1 MPFPSPR
8 RLDHLVLP
16 ARDLEAQAAFY
27 RRMGFRVG
35 ARNVHPW
42 GTENRLAQFDG
53 CFLELIT
60 LPDAA
65 APPAP
70 APRRFSFGRHVGDW
84 LRREGDGL
92 SMLAISSPDA
102 KADAEWFRRS
112 GVADYEP
119 FRFGR
124 KGKRPDGGEMEVA
137 FSLAYATPAAMP
149 DLCFFACE
157 QHNPENFWTPAFQE
171 HENGALGVGRV
182 VVVHPRPLE
191 ALTFAKAYAG
201 GEPAVTEAGL
211 DLALAN
217 GALSIWTPEAA
228 RARLGDDP
236 ALFAP
241 RSARFGAVVHRV
253 RDIARTNLI
262 LKTNNVPHRV
272 EKTRILVP
280 SGAAFGVLTL
290 FEQSVGQGVAA

>member
-1 MPFPSPR
+1 MPFPSTR
-8 RLDHLVLP
+8 RIDHLVLP

-27 RRMGFRVG
+27 RRMGFQIG

-60 LPDAA
+60 LPEAA

-70 APRRFSFGRHVGDW
+70 GPRRFSFGHHVGEW
-84 LRREGDGL
+84 LRREGDGM
-92 SMLAISSPDA
+92 SMLALSSPDA
-102 KADAEWFRRS
+102 AADAAWFS
-112 GVADYEP
+112 QAGIAEFEP

-124 KGKRPDGGEMEVA
+124 TGKRPDGSDMEVA
-137 FSLAYATPAAMP
+137 FSLGFTAPAAMP
-149 DLCFFACE
+149 DLCFFVCQ
-157 QHNPENFWTPAFQE
+157 QHNPENFWNPAYQA
-171 HENGALGVGRV
+171 HDNGALGIARI
-182 VVVHPRPLE
+182 VVVHPRPLD
-191 ALTFAKAYAG
+191 ALAFLKAYAG
-201 GEPAVTEAGL
+201 GEPHNSAEGL
-211 DLALAN
+211 DLELAN
-217 GALSIWTPEAA
+217 GALSVWTPEAA

-236 ALFAP
+236 ALF
-241 RSARFGAVVHRV
+241 G
-253 RDIARTNLI
+253 DIARFAAVVYRVRSLERVNLI

-290 FEQSVGQGVAA
+290 FEQAA